1 MKLGADITPIPETGT
16 LIVTAYAYRMGR
28 VEDLLAMVDVPGR
41 PKRFRFRQLQYT
53 MAETLAPKVKTL
65 AEQLGTVSI
74 TIGAPAARPAAKPP
88 ARGRRAPK
96 PKPKA
101 AAPAPAVQEVYLDAD
116 ERTNRIL
123 MIGFEDQLAVVDG
136 LIDALDVEKQDLR
149 TLRLYEIQHV
159 GADEV
164 LEKLSELGIIGGV
177 ARRQP
182 ATKRAPARSKAAK
195 PAAKPAPTAAGATE
209 PLVEEPQVI
218 VIETTNSLLV
228 NATGEQ
234 HTQIA
239 MIIGYVDSETIQ
251 QAIPYEI
258 YSLENQKP
266 EDLGAVLEKLIQETV
281 RDKEGKVET
290 TIKRLEEDIVIVP
303 DENTFSL
310 IVYASRKNQE
320 WIGSLIE
327 TLDRRRPQV
336 LIDVTL
342 VRVESTDEFDLDI
355 QLASKLPEM
364 VAGGEMDVV
373 GQVTKPFLD
382 GTVKEAFSN
391 PGNLD
396 VQFQGFYSDRHIQA
410 LLTALQQKRY
420 GRVLSKPKI
429 LVNDGQP
436 GTIQTTETTSVPITT
451 VIVPDQGSQQTAT
464 DFRAYA
470 AGLTLTITPNISEGD
485 LLLLEVELVRSDFGR
500 RASDEIPPDTR
511 ETNINTIVTVPDGK
525 TIILGGL
532 ITLDQSKGGS
542 KVPLLGDIPLV
553 GGLFRSTHNTDEKDK
568 LYVFVKANILRP
580 DEMQDGLPELER
592 ISDRSRVAFEK
603 FEKKFHEHED
613 WPGLKPSPMDPLHVL
628 EEE

>member
-1 MKLGADITPIPETGT
+1 
-16 LIVTAYAYRMGR
+16 V
-28 VEDLLAMVDVPGR
+28 
-41 PKRFRFRQLQYT
+41 
-53 MAETLAPKVKTL
+53 
-65 AEQLGTVSI
+65 
-74 TIGAPAARPAAKPP
+74 AARPAASRK
-88 ARGRRAPK
+88 
-96 PKPKA
+96 
-101 AAPAPAVQEVYLDAD
+101 
-116 ERTNRIL
+116 
-123 MIGFEDQLAVVDG
+123 
-136 LIDALDVEKQDLR
+136 
-149 TLRLYEIQHV
+149 
-159 GADEV
+159 
-164 LEKLSELGIIGGV
+164 
-177 ARRQP
+177 
-182 ATKRAPARSKAAK
+182 APARSKAAK
-195 PAAKPAPTAAGATE
+195 PAAAKPAPTAAGAKE

-234 HTQIA
+234 HAQIA

-281 RDKEGKVET
+281 KDKEGKIES

-342 VRVESTDEFDLDI
+342 VQVTSSNKFDLDI

-373 GQVTKPFLD
+373 GAITQPFLE
-382 GTVKEAFSN
+382 GTIKEAFSN

-396 VQFQGFYSDRHIQA
+396 NKFQGFYSDKHIQA
-410 LLTALQQKRY
+410 LLTALEQKSY

-436 GTIQTTETTSVPITT
+436 GTIQTTESTNVEIQTT
-451 VIVPDQGSQQTAT
+451 IVPDQGTAQTAT
-464 DFRAYA
+464 DFRAYTS
-470 AGLTLTITPNISEGD
+470 GLTLTITPNISEGD
-485 LLLLEVELVRSDFGR
+485 LLLLEVELVRSAFQPRTDLTV
-500 RASDEIPPDTR
+500 PPDTI
-511 ETNINTIVTVPDGK
+511 EANINTVVTVPDGK

-532 ITLDQSKGGS
+532 ISLDQSKGGN

-553 GGLFRSTHNTDEKDK
+553 GGLFRSTHNTDDEAK

-580 DEMQDGLPELER
+580 DEMQEGLPELER

-603 FEKKFHEHED
+603 FEKEFHEYED
-613 WPGLKPSPMDPLHVL
+613 WPGIKPQPMDPLHVL